1 MDLPLPDSPT
11 TPKISFFCKLKEMFF
26 KIDEFPIV
34 TLRFFTE
41 RMLEDFNFY
50 KLIILKASSM

>member
-1 MDLPLPDSPT
+1 
-11 TPKISFFCKLKEMFF
+11 MFF
-26 KIDEFPIV
+26 KIDEFSIV

-41 RMLEDFNFY
+41 RILEDFNFY